1 MRRLASQKFCTRLQN
16 SRKLAT
22 QSPISLS
29 EKLRLKRVAGDT
41 NSNDTEVR
49 NSQNKP
55 KGKQSSLL
63 LRKQ

>member
-49 NSQNKP
+49 NFRNKP

>member
-1 MRRLASQKFCTRLQN
+1 MRRLASQKFGTRLQK
-16 SRKLAT
+16 SRNLAS

-49 NSQNKP
+49 SSRNSP
-55 KGKQSSLL
+55 KEE
-63 LRKQ
+63 